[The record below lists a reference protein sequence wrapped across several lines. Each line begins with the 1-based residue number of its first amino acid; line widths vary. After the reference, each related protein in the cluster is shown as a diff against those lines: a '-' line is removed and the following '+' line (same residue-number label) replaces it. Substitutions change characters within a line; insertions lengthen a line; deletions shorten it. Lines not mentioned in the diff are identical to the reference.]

1 MTTPAQRLAAWGVHA
16 FTLSGLLFAVLAV
29 LALIDGEI
37 AMMWLWLG
45 IAMAVDA
52 VDGTLARKAEVKR
65 RVPWFDGGTVD
76 IVVDCLTWTFIPAL
90 FMYLHLPW
98 GGGPLP
104 AVLLVVVLVSSM
116 FCYANE
122 GWKSADYYFVG
133 FPAAWNIVA
142 VTLWVL
148 QTDDV
153 VNVAVTLLLAVLT
166 LVPTHYTHPFRVRRF
181 MALNILAITA
191 WTVSA
196 GWLVAVHPMQPTWLF
211 VMFWTTGAWF
221 LLTCLWRT
229 MAGAHRGAK
238 ATDSVDEERTAACCG
253 AERTAVTTSI
263 PQSTRTSAQDRR
275 AESRPSR

>member
-16 FTLSGLLFAVLAV
+16 FTLSGFLFAALAI

-65 RVPWFDGGTVD
+65 HVPWFDGGTVD
-76 IVVDCLTWTFIPAL
+76 IVVDYLTWTFIPAL

-104 AVLLVVVLVSSM
+104 TILMVVVLVSSM

-122 GWKSADYYFVG
+122 EWKSADRYFVG

-148 QTDDV
+148 QTGAV

-191 WTVSA
+191 WAVSA
-196 GWLVAVHPMQPTWLF
+196 GWLVAVHPVQPTWLF
-211 VMFWTTGAWF
+211 VVFWATGAWF
-221 LLTCLWRT
+221 LLTCVWRT
-229 MAGAHRGAK
+229 VAGAHRGAK
-238 ATDSVDEERTAACCG
+238 ATDPVDEEFTAA
-253 AERTAVTTSI
+253 
-263 PQSTRTSAQDRR
+263 
-275 AESRPSR
+275 